1 MITVY
6 YSAKPT
12 FNKVNDTFNTIPL
25 LNMLDE
31 GLVSVYSDLK
41 KNKNKNLENDKS
53 MFICKSFLQYTKNMY
68 MMTNPYNISIRI
80 EKTKVFNLGNKELD
94 ILYANRI
101 MQINDAYNISY
112 SPGYLFFSEEPVEL
126 EMLSP
131 FMHKSNFCNNGYIVP
146 GSFDISKWF
155 RPINPSLQF
164 YNNDEKIIN
173 SEMGD
178 PLMYI
183 NFKTKETIK
192 LKKFFITQ
200 ELEDIIVATT
210 RYKRYDPN
218 RSLSYLYD
226 KFVNAGLHKKTIKLI
241 KENLI

>member
-12 FNKVNDTFNTIPL
+12 FNKVNDKFNTIPL

-31 GLVSVYSDLK
+31 GLVPVYNDLK
-41 KNKNKNLENDKS
+41 KYKSKSLEDDRS
-53 MFICKSFLQYTKNMY
+53 MFVCRSFLQYTKNMY
-68 MMTNPYNISIRI
+68 MMTNPYDISVRV
-80 EKTKVFNLGNKELD
+80 EKTKIFNLGNKELD
-94 ILYANRI
+94 ILYANRM
-101 MQINDAYNISY
+101 MQIDEAYNINY
-112 SPGYLFFSEEPVEL
+112 SPGYLFFSEQPVEL

-131 FMHKSNFCNNGYIVP
+131 FMHKSNFCKNGYIVP

-164 YNNDEKIIN
+164 YDNSDKIIN
-173 SEMGD
+173 SPMKD

-183 NFKTKETIK
+183 NFKTKETVK
-192 LKKFFITQ
+192 LKKFFITK
-200 ELEDIIVATT
+200 ELEDIIYATT
-210 RYKRYDPN
+210 IYKRHDPN

-226 KFVNAGLHKKTIKLI
+226 KFTKAGLHKKTLKLI